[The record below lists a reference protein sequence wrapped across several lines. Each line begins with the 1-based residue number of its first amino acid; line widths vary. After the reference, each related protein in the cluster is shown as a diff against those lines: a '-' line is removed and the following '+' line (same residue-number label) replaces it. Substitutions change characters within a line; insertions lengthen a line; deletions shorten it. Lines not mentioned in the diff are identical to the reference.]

1 VIDEQQRCPYLVAG
15 LGRLRNESPR
25 FWTDEE
31 LDDALANDCQVL
43 SRTVEQR
50 EFADAVAVTKEIV
63 ESVIA
68 LDEPGVFDGRYK
80 TVSLLDLSSFFG
92 HGRLSS
98 DCTSTAENA
107 QAIRELS
114 AYLEDCA
121 RWLELGP

>member
-31 LDDALANDCQVL
+31 LDDALANDFQVL

-80 TVSLLDLSSFFG
+80 TVSLLELSSFFG
-92 HGRLSS
+92 HSRLSS

-121 RWLELGP
+121 RWLEEGP